1 MKNSLISLLMVLC
14 CAIFM
19 GGCTS
24 EHMNTT
30 SCETLKLSSF
40 KGVLHDS
47 LIFKDRFVIA
57 LETNDASLIR
67 KIDRLCLDRDTL
79 AVFDRSLNKIVLFKN
94 DGQHICTIHD
104 VGLGPAEYV
113 HVNDICMDRV
123 NKRIVLLC
131 DRPYKFMYYT
141 YSGSFIK
148 EEAYSF
154 FCSHFVIKDD
164 ICCCYSGVESGDSRF
179 VFYDNASNKVNKVR
193 MPSMESLASKKGANT
208 VMSNGNNLTKGHNA
222 YFTRQFDN
230 TIYVFSENNV
240 LPKYIID
247 FQEHQ
252 MPVGLNRKY
261 ALPFEFIDECNRKKY
276 VYSITEVAENDERL
290 VFTTNLGFF
299 LYDKESKE
307 LNGYRFIRNSNLNGG
322 VSTIMTMNDGKH
334 IAVNYKSSTFRRLID
349 SKMARGEKA
358 EDDFLRVYNFIDDE
372 SNPILL
378 VYPF

>member
-24 EHMNTT
+24 ERMNTT

-67 KIDRLCLDRDTL
+67 KIDRLCLDGDTL

-104 VGLGPAEYV
+104 VGSGPAE
-113 HVNDICMDRV
+113 
-123 NKRIVLLC
+123 
-131 DRPYKFMYYT
+131 
-141 YSGSFIK
+141 
-148 EEAYSF
+148 
-154 FCSHFVIKDD
+154 
-164 ICCCYSGVESGDSRF
+164 
-179 VFYDNASNKVNKVR
+179 
-193 MPSMESLASKKGANT
+193 
-208 VMSNGNNLTKGHNA
+208 
-222 YFTRQFDN
+222 
-230 TIYVFSENNV
+230 
-240 LPKYIID
+240 
-247 FQEHQ
+247 
-252 MPVGLNRKY
+252 
-261 ALPFEFIDECNRKKY
+261 Y

-358 EDDFLRVYNFIDDE
+358 KDDFLRVYNFIDDE